1 MSDGGGSRVWQWI
14 RTGVMLV
21 LAYLLFTLIQA
32 ADRNRQSTEELKKQ
46 LVKFEDMLFTIGGA
60 AGGNSG
66 YSAEN
71 PTSPVANRQYF
82 DAAAKSSAPSPRHFP
97 LNRRAL
103 TR

>member
-46 LVKFEDMLFTIGGA
+46 LVKFADIVRKTPPLWSPTGNISMPLPKA
-60 AGGNSG
+60 A
-66 YSAEN
+66 
-71 PTSPVANRQYF
+71 
-82 DAAAKSSAPSPRHFP
+82 APSPPHFP
-97 LNRRAL
+97 LNRRAS